1 MSKIKH
7 FQITQGNKLAISL
20 QYLKK
25 EVRNGGH
32 IWHADKRQNFYWLV
46 SSFCMKVARHVQ
58 NTPNRKLVEFFQ
70 YIKKNYRNWFV
81 VYCDAKHSDILRGS
95 SHVRC
100 YLVSEICICELWEKS
115 VYKHS
120 ETIEY
125 VKN

>member
-32 IWHADKRQNFYWLV
+32 IWHADKRQSFYWLV
-46 SSFCMKVARHVQ
+46 SSFWMKVARHVQ

-70 YIKKNYRNWFV
+70 YIKKNYRNCFV

-125 VKN
+125 LKN

>member
-20 QYLKK
+20 QHLKK
-25 EVRNGGH
+25 EVRNGRH
-32 IWHADKRQNFYWLV
+32 IWHADKRQSFYWLV
-46 SSFCMKVARHVQ
+46 SSFWMKVARHVQ

-70 YIKKNYRNWFV
+70 YIKENYRNCFV